1 MQPLSQYAA
10 QSFGSGSYTYTP
22 DLIIL
27 DEFVFIFVGGVAIV
41 AVVVVVVEV
50 VVVAVVLIVV
60 AAVVVVDVTAVVV
73 FIVVVVSVVVVG
85 GGRQIMPPTVKLNSS
100 DSLKGIAVGCPGLIT
115 FCTLVS
121 YVAFTP

>member
-50 VVVAVVLIVV
+50 VVVAVVLILV

-73 FIVVVVSVVVVG
+73 FIVVVVG